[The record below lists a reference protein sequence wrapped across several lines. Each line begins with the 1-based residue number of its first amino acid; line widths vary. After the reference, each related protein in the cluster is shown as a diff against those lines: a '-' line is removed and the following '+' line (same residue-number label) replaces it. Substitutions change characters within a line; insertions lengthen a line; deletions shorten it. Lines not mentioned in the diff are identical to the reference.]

1 MNDYEIQNPLT
12 LAFSLIDG
20 YNKALKESLSLSLGS
35 ENDIEKI
42 SENLTVDHDIL
53 ISMNNKYLSAET
65 DIFNFQK
72 KHQGKISEKII
83 TNIYNS
89 FSSKNENS
97 DQSSNEQI
105 YNLYVHQEDVIKQ
118 ILNEKNILLAS
129 GTGSGKTESFLIP
142 ILSYCELNKSVK
154 GIKAIL
160 IYPMNALAG
169 DQLDRIAKYNKG
181 TEIKYGCYVGSTP
194 KEAKEIANDLRLKYP
209 NQIHS
214 REEIIK
220 TPPDILITNYVM
232 LDWMLTDSSVNKIFL
247 DAANTMKYLVIDEI
261 HTFKGS
267 KAVHLKFLLRRLKYN
282 FHNNLIHIGT
292 SATIKSKDKNIEG
305 AYLFSKD
312 GDKTLHEFVTSLFDI
327 EENEYELI
335 EPTLIKQNLEVD
347 DEGFDLTHVNNYLKD
362 EFGWSLSF
370 DKNKI
375 IQALSIITNT
385 KIRNNDLDNR
395 LDYVYEL
402 LRKSKFIKKL
412 IIRLTNA
419 DSNGGGAR
427 FFLKEIVPLLP
438 EVNEGLRENVAKT
451 IFSII
456 LYLNQTNKEN
466 PFLDLKIHLF
476 LRNIGGTL
484 KRCIQ
489 CDSFHSGKQTFCND
503 CGSPLFNVYRN
514 DIEKCIGKVSDRKL
528 RSELW
533 LESDDNEDNV
543 YYVLISKTNIDSE
556 GIRIKYI
563 LNTKENNYNIE
574 HNKDSEYVLQELVS
588 QGNKTVTSYNE
599 VSKYLIPLSD
609 KRKDYQ
615 YIVKIVSRIL
625 GSKERD
631 KKLLAFCDNKEK
643 VSQYSMVL
651 KDEFISE
658 FFEEYLKYILT
669 SNNLEN
675 LSINKTFQL
684 ACNSIL
690 KKPIDAPFITNLK
703 LYYNELEKCDEYEQ
717 LEKDVFKE
725 FPLWFYR
732 FISEGPK
739 GNSNIKQ
746 LLSLKNVQ
754 TDSIMEEELL
764 EIMIRERWIYKP
776 TFNFQ
781 EDSHFIKFSK
791 YLAWQNYGF
800 HVDPSKRISAENLL
814 HSYSLGEKGKNE
826 KEFVDRH
833 DFTTNHGIVLQKLLN
848 ENIVFKVTLSDEGV
862 VHANEV
868 DDKFLYIL
876 NPEIVE
882 ITFPKSSYNSYTEL
896 KKDKLLSA
904 SYHSSEKN
912 STEREKTENDFRE
925 NKINAVVSTPT
936 LELGID
942 IGKLREVLMIGVPPL
957 PSNYAQR
964 AGRAGRGSGSN
975 FALLVTFCD
984 EISNHDMY
992 YFREPKEIVEGVI
1005 NPPSFDYNNRNI
1017 IKKHL
1022 SAFLFGEFS
1031 KRKEDIEYVLDH
1043 LEQRNGIINQ
1053 QIDYLL
1059 KEVNQSII
1067 KKEILEEAIHE
1078 LKGILSRQINKKAL
1092 RNYLYSNSIFP
1103 DYEFSKDFSI
1113 YPILLENKKDIISKS
1128 YEVSDSFEGELLADY
1143 SLSEADPESARYKFV
1158 PDQKVFLA
1166 GNLYKF
1172 STDGIY
1178 TEELISEIDENEL
1191 FARTYKA
1198 FFVEEEKKHAQK
1210 SRFKWKYDQPV
1221 YYTSSEPNK
1230 NIGGILEIGI
1240 EKNSTI
1246 TFNNNG
1252 LFNFGDIEGRPFEDN
1267 ESNKKFIIKYEIVRN
1282 ILILK
1287 FDSLLLSNM
1296 KYVYSF
1302 LGALNSALVSL
1313 YKLDEMELKIID
1325 GASKID
1331 KNKDE
1336 EIENGFSV
1344 IIYDKSGAQNINF
1357 INIFDNIQQISE
1369 YTYKR
1374 LKDCKCE
1381 NGCPL
1386 CMKSYTTQS
1395 FSHLMDKSIAIH
1407 IMGYLAGK
1415 NKFDPTSLMKTTEE
1429 DISFDTV
1436 IEIKTTAEGIRALYN
1451 KTETYLPSKAE
1462 KVGVGQNGIFFRLL
1476 KRIIIDDAINNSRGL
1491 LIKSNNKA
1499 LIDAINDGKVN
1510 KKKKEDFNEFIKLQ
1524 FQLLRYKKVF
1534 AEKI

>member
-1 MNDYEIQNPLT
+1 MSNNEIQNPLT
-12 LAFSLIDG
+12 LAFSLLSSYEDS
-20 YNKALKESLSLSLGS
+20 LKESLSLSL
-35 ENDIEKI
+35 ENQDDIELI
-42 SENLTVDHDIL
+42 CNSLTVDHDIL
-53 ISMNNKYLSAET
+53 ISMNNKYRSAKT
-65 DIFNFQK
+65 DIFYFQK
-72 KHQGKISEKII
+72 KHHDKISENII
-83 TNIYNS
+83 VNIYNS
-89 FSSKNENS
+89 FRFKSEKP

-105 YNLYVHQEDVIKQ
+105 YNLYIHQEDVIKQ

-169 DQLDRIAKYNKG
+169 DQLDRIAKYTKG
-181 TEIKYGCYVGSTP
+181 TQIKYGCYVGSTP
-194 KEAKEIANDLRLKYP
+194 KESKEVSNDQKINFP

-214 REEIIK
+214 REEIVI

-232 LDWMLTDSSVNKIFL
+232 LDWMLTDAKVNKIFTE
-247 DAANTMKYLVIDEI
+247 AANSMKFLVIDEI

-282 FHNNLIHIGT
+282 FTNKLVHIGT

-312 GDKTLHEFVTSLFDI
+312 GNETLHEFVTSLFDI
-327 EENEYELI
+327 KEEEYELI
-335 EPTLIKQNLEVD
+335 EPTLVEPPI
-347 DEGFDLTHVNNYLKD
+347 DLDGHAYDLSHVNNYSKD
-362 EFGWSLSF
+362 EFGWSLNF
-370 DKNKI
+370 DKYKI
-375 IQALSIITNT
+375 IEALSIITNT

-395 LDYVYEL
+395 ADYVYEL
-402 LRKSKFIKKL
+402 LRKSKFIKNL
-412 IIRLTNA
+412 IIRLTNSN
-419 DSNGGGAR
+419 SNGGGTQ

-438 EVNEGLRENVAKT
+438 EVEEDLRENVAKT

-456 LYLNQTNKEN
+456 LYLNQTNKDN
-466 PFLDLKIHLF
+466 PFLDFKIHLF

-489 CDSFHSGKQTFCND
+489 CDSYHSGKQSFCND
-503 CGSPLFNVYRN
+503 CGSPLFNVYKN
-514 DIEKCIGKVSDRKL
+514 DIEKCMAKISDRKL
-528 RSELW
+528 KSEL
-533 LESDDNEDNV
+533 LQESDDQRNS
-543 YYVLISKTNIDSE
+543 YYVLVSKTNIDLE
-556 GIRIKYI
+556 GIRIKNSLDI
-563 LNTKENNYNIE
+563 KENNYKIE
-574 HNKDSEYVLQELVS
+574 YNKNSEFVLQELELED
-588 QGNKTVTSYNE
+588 NKTVTTYNE

-615 YIVKIVSRIL
+615 YIVKIISRIL
-625 GSKERD
+625 SSKEKE
-631 KKLLAFCDNKEK
+631 KKILAFCDNKEK

-651 KDEFISE
+651 KDEFISD
-658 FFEEYLKYILT
+658 FFEEYLKYIIT
-669 SNNLEN
+669 SNDFEN
-675 LSINKTFQL
+675 LSINKTFQI

-690 KKPIDAPFITNLK
+690 KKPLDSPFITNLK

-717 LEKDVFKE
+717 LEKNVFKE

-732 FISEGPK
+732 YISEDPK

-754 TDSIMEEELL
+754 IESIVEKELL
-764 EIMIRERWIYKP
+764 DLIIKERWIYKP
-776 TFNFQ
+776 IFNFE
-781 EDSHFIKFSK
+781 EDSDFIKFSK
-791 YLAWQNYGF
+791 YLAWLNYGF
-800 HVDPSKRISAENLL
+800 HVDPSKKIIAENLL
-814 HSYSLGEKGKNE
+814 YSYSLGEQAIIGKD
-826 KEFVDRH
+826 FVIKH
-833 DFTTNHGIVLQKLLN
+833 DFSNSYGIVLQKLLN
-848 ENIVFKVTLSDEGV
+848 ENVIFKVTLSGDRV
-862 VHANEV
+862 VLANEV
-868 DDKFLYIL
+868 DDKFLYML
-876 NPEIVE
+876 NPERVE
-882 ITFPKSSYNSYTEL
+882 ITFPKSNYNSYAEL

-1043 LEQRNGIINQ
+1043 LEQRNGIMDQ

-1067 KKEILEEAIHE
+1067 KKEILEEAIDE

-1128 YEVSDSFEGELLADY
+1128 HEVSDSFEGELLADY

-1172 STDGIY
+1172 STNGIY
-1178 TEELISEIDENEL
+1178 TEELISESDENEL

-1198 FFVEEEKKHAQK
+1198 FFVVEEKKHAQK
-1210 SRFKWKYDQPV
+1210 SRFKWKYDQRV
-1221 YYTSSEPNK
+1221 SYTSSEPNK
-1230 NIGGILEIGI
+1230 NIGGILEIGT

-1246 TFNNNG
+1246 SFNNNG

-1267 ESNKKFIIKYEIVRN
+1267 ESNEIFIIKYEIVRN

-1287 FDSLLLSNM
+1287 FDSFLLSNM

-1374 LKDCKCE
+1374 LQDCKCE

-1407 IMGYLAGK
+1407 IIGYLAGN
-1415 NKFDPTSLMKTTEE
+1415 NKFDPTSLMKIPEE
-1429 DISFDTV
+1429 EAPLDTL
-1436 IEIKTTAEGIRALYN
+1436 IEIKTSAEGISALYN
-1451 KTETYLPSKAE
+1451 KTETYLPSEAE

-1476 KRIIIDDAINNSRGL
+1476 KRIVLDDAINNSKVL
-1491 LIKSNNKA
+1491 LIKTNNKV
-1499 LIDAINDGKVN
+1499 LIDAINESKV
-1510 KKKKEDFNEFIKLQ
+1510 KSDKHEFIKLQ